1 MAARSPL
8 ENAMTMAPVIDV
20 HAHILTEDMMARM
33 RKEAPDVG
41 PEISEID
48 RHGATLRVGAI
59 LQKPFPRGGWDLD
72 TRLADMSAAGVDM
85 QVISPLPQTFL
96 YDLEPTRT
104 AAVAAIQ
111 NEAIAALVRRM
122 PARFLG
128 IAAVPLQA
136 PELAAAELERA
147 MRKLGLKG
155 MLICSHVEGK
165 NLDHPS
171 LDTVWAKAED
181 LGAYIL
187 IHPQKVAASER
198 LGSYYLKN
206 LIGNPLETTIA
217 AASLIFGGV
226 MERYPRLKICLAHG
240 GGYLPYQAGRFVH
253 GWNVRPEPKTSLSV
267 GPQPSIARFYYD
279 TILHS
284 AAHLEFLIGQMGA
297 DRIALGSDYP
307 FDMGM
312 LDCVR
317 SVRSLEIPEEQRRKI
332 LTDVPRRLVGGIE
345 PGIWQPNPD
354 A

>member
-1 MAARSPL
+1 
-8 ENAMTMAPVIDV
+8 MTEIPVIDV
-20 HAHILTEDMMARM
+20 HAHFLTEEMMARM

-59 LQKPFPRGGWDLD
+59 VQKPFPRGGWDLD
-72 TRLADMSAAGVDM
+72 MRLSDMSAAAVDL
-85 QVISPLPQTFL
+85 QVLSPLPQTFL
-96 YDLEPTRT
+96 YDLEPERT
-104 AAVAAIQ
+104 AAIAAIQ
-111 NEAIAALVRRM
+111 NEAIAALVQRL
-122 PARFLG
+122 PDKFLG
-128 IAAVPLQA
+128 IAAVPMQA
-136 PELAAAELERA
+136 PDLAAAELERA
-147 MRKLGLKG
+147 MCELGLRG
-155 MLICSHVEGK
+155 MMIGSHIEGK
-165 NLDHPS
+165 NLDDPK
-171 LDTVWAKAED
+171 LDPVWAKAEEH
-181 LGAYIL
+181 GAYIL
-187 IHPQKVAASER
+187 IHPQKVAAADR

-240 GGYLPYQAGRFVH
+240 GGYLPYQAGRFIH
-253 GWNVRPEPKTSLSV
+253 GWNVRPEPKTLLPDA
-267 GPQPSIARFYYD
+267 PQRSIARFYYD

-297 DRIALGSDYP
+297 DRIVLGSDYP

-317 SVRSLEIPEEQRRKI
+317 FVRSLDIPEGQQRRI
-332 LTDVPRRLVGGIE
+332 LSEVPLHLVGGLE
-345 PGIWQPNPD
+345 PVGGRLSPH